1 MERFNVP
8 LQERLLDTL
17 ERYEQLGSSQE
28 AIASYD
34 KAVEIKP
41 DYHQAWYNRAIAY
54 THLNNIELALQNLQT
69 AINLNPEYQETA
81 KTDAGFDVIRENE
94 EFKRLVMGN
103 GE

>member
-1 MERFNVP
+1 MLIWRISNWRFKI
-8 LQERLLDTL
+8 
-17 ERYEQLGSSQE
+17 Y
-28 AIASYD
+28 
-34 KAVEIKP
+34 KP
-41 DYHQAWYNRAIAY
+41 P
-54 THLNNIELALQNLQT
+54 